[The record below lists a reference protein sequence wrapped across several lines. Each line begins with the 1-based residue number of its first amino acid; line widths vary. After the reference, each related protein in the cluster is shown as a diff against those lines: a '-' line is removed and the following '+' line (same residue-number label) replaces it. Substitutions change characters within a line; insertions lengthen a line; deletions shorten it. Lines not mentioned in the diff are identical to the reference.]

1 MTLPSSR
8 RLLQLHGIV
17 TELFARTKWTI
28 WCYDRDHMPVMI
40 DLLIANGI
48 LRESDR
54 PNCVHWT
61 SIRGEREPLSEDL
74 AKILDA
80 DAMLHA
86 AGVQTLVGQLAK
98 ASRQGPEA
106 LNALYREWYID

>member
-1 MTLPSSR
+1 MIAPDEPTFPSAAGPGAGSPAGTTCDIDNNTL
-8 RLLQLHGIV
+8 LAGNV
-17 TELFARTKWTI
+17 
-28 WCYDRDHMPVMI
+28 
-40 DLLIANGI
+40 IANGI